1 MISCLPCMCVCV
13 RGGVLSHFS
22 QVPFFATLW
31 TVAHQAPLSMGF
43 SRQEHWSGLPLPPAG
58 DLPNPETE
66 HTSPESPALAERF
79 FTTELPNPPPKCFL
93 KNILNIP
100 KKFLFSFI
108 ENWRKFLSP
117 GGNLKNKFYWSL
129 VDLQCY
135 VSFRYTA
142 KWISYTYTYIHSYF
156 RFFPVPSIIEFWVEL
171 PVPLIR
177 LNDFSISFNSW

>member
-1 MISCLPCMCVCV
+1 
-13 RGGVLSHFS
+13 
-22 QVPFFATLW
+22 
-31 TVAHQAPLSMGF
+31 MGF

-66 HTSPESPALAERF
+66 HMSPESPALAERF

-135 VSFRYTA
+135 VSFRCTA

-171 PVPLIR
+171 PVLYSRFLLVIY
-177 LNDFSISFNSW
+177 FVYYSVSMSIPIFQFIPPSLLSPGNH